1 MAGPTFK
8 PVDFDPFA
16 APGPSPAAKQPTLVP
31 VDHDPFAEAKPSV
44 VEDVAKSAGAGLL
57 EGGMRMAAMPLEFLQ
72 GAVRLGANIGNKAR
86 EAVGLEPYTPEQMAE
101 LDRPMPGT
109 FEFNKQAV
117 QKVADPFYEPKTT
130 PGEYAKT
137 GGEFAASAP
146 LIPGGV
152 VAKTLQT
159 VGPALVTEFAGQ
171 KAREVA
177 PELEPYVRTGAAVI
191 SGGVAALAPR
201 SAPKAVA
208 ASHLSNVTD
217 DAVLAAGRLMEEAQ
231 SRGIGLTWPEA
242 IAQVS
247 DNATSLTTLQRF
259 VEGSEAGGEVMR
271 GFMSRRPSQIEQA
284 GRSAFDEL
292 SPPIANP
299 SAIGPEVGRAA
310 QGTVDEVQ
318 GAINAATRPAYQAA
332 ESAVIEPQAFSRL
345 LQDPLFAQTLREVRS
360 DPSLSRTIAN
370 LPDEAVGTVDLV
382 QRRMREAA
390 DNASL
395 PGQAST
401 SNLRASNFESARNP
415 AIEAAEAATGGPTGS
430 YATARAAQQEL
441 RSKYLQPI
449 LDGPLGRLA
458 QKDLTTRNAI
468 DALFPS
474 NPLPGGAQETGSAV
488 AALAKKNRPAAE
500 RLVRAHAES
509 VFNEAT
515 QRLQSGANEFGG
527 AKFAAQL
534 VGNPEQAAALE
545 AAVRALPDGGARWD
559 GFNKFLNVLEATGKR
574 QRQGS
579 PTASNLQIEESLRSG
594 GKVGEI
600 SSLASGGFLKLP
612 ERLKQA
618 YERYRLG
625 QGTAELAKLFTD
637 PAALPVFRQLAREG
651 AGSSKAQALSAR
663 LIAIGGA
670 EAGRGTSA
678 QSQ

>member
-16 APGPSPAAKQPTLVP
+16 APAPSSKQPTFIP

-57 EGGMRMAAMPLEFLQ
+57 EGGMQMSGAPAMVLRNAVKAGAAI
-72 GAVRLGANIGNKAR
+72 ADKAR
-86 EAVGLEPYTPEQMAE
+86 QAVGLSPIPQETFDE
-101 LDRPMPGT
+101 LDKPWPGEP
-109 FEFNKQAV
+109 EFNKPVV
-117 QKVADPFYEPKTT
+117 QQVVDPFHKPQTT
-130 PGEYAKT
+130 AGEYAKT
-137 GGEFAASAP
+137 VGEFTASAP
-146 LIPGGV
+146 LVPGGV

-171 KAREVA
+171 KAREIA

-191 SGGVAALAPR
+191 SGGAAAFTPR

-208 ASHLSNVTD
+208 ASHLSQVTD

-231 SRGIGLTWPEA
+231 ARGIGLTWPEA

-259 VEGSEAGGEVMR
+259 VEASEAGGEVMR
-271 GFMSRRPSQIEQA
+271 GFMARRPSQVEEA
-284 GRSAFDEL
+284 GRSAFSEIA
-292 SPPIANP
+292 PPINNP
-299 SAIGPEVGRAA
+299 SAIGPEIGRAA

-318 GAINAATRPAYQAA
+318 GAINTATRPAYQAA
-332 ESAVIEPQAFSRL
+332 EGALVEPQAFARL
-345 LQDPLFAQTLREVRS
+345 VQDPLFAQTLREVRS

-401 SNLRASNFESARNP
+401 SNLRAANFENARNP

-449 LDGPLGRLA
+449 MDGPLGRLA
-458 QKDLTTRNAI
+458 QKDLTTKNAI

-474 NPLPGGAQETGSAV
+474 NPLPGGAQEAGAAV
-488 AALAKKNRPAAE
+488 TALAKKNRSAAE

-515 QRLQSGANEFGG
+515 QRLQTGANEFGG

-534 VGNPEQAAALE
+534 VGNAEQGAALE
-545 AAVRALPDGGARWD
+545 AAIRALPDGGARWD

-579 PTASNLQIEESLRSG
+579 PTASNLQIEESMRSG

-670 EAGRGTSA
+670 EAGRGTSV